1 MKLSVIIPVHNEK
14 DTIAEIVRR
23 VKSVDLDKEIIIV
36 DDKST
41 DGSREILKEFAN
53 DRDIKIIFL
62 DQNFG
67 KGFAI
72 RSALGHVTGDVVI
85 IQDADLEYNPND
97 FKKIIEPFQKN
108 LASVVYGSRF
118 FHLKTFFY
126 LKKWLAS
133 KWNHRP
139 CDVGHVYIA
148 NFLCIKLLNWMVFLL
163 YGQRITDEATCYKAF
178 RREVIHA
185 INLNCKRFEFC
196 PEVTAKV
203 CKLGYPILEVPVSYA
218 PRTTEHGKK
227 IGWKDG
233 VAAVVAL
240 LKYRFSD

>member
-23 VKSVDLDKEIIIV
+23 VNAVDLDKEIIIV

-41 DGSREILKEFAN
+41 DGSREILKEFTN
-53 DRDIKIIFL
+53 DRGIKIILL

-97 FKKIIEPFQKN
+97 FKKIIEPFQEN
-108 LASVVYGSRF
+108 HIHVVYGSRF
-118 FHLKTFFY
+118 FHLQTFVY
-126 LKKWLAS
+126 LKEWLAS
-133 KWNHRP
+133 KRRQEP
-139 CDVGHVYIA
+139 CNVGHVYMA

-163 YGQRITDEATCYKAF
+163 YGQKITDEATCYKAF

-185 INLNCKRFEFC
+185 INLNCMRFEFC
-196 PEVTAKV
+196 PEVTAKI
-203 CKLGYPILEVPVSYA
+203 CKAGFKIVEVPISYE

-233 VAAVVAL
+233 VAAIATL
-240 LKYRFSD
+240 IKYRFTD